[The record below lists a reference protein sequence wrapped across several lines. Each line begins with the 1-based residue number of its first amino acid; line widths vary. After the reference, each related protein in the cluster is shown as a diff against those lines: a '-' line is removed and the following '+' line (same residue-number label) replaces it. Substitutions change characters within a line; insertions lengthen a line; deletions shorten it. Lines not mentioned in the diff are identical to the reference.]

1 MADKKAEL
9 APGFEEVPL
18 QEGFDE
24 VPLNAPQPTVMQ
36 VLGQKA
42 KNLGNSALQTG
53 KDIATSTVQGAA
65 DLGRGAAQGL
75 TMGLSDEGIAA
86 LKASMPDEDEKGQD
100 WKALYRKYQ
109 QQEQDKNKAAK
120 DRSPYL
126 YGAGQIGGMV
136 APALLTAGA
145 SIPEQAAAGA
155 GEAAAKLTAGQVAK
169 AGAKGLGTGA
179 LIGGVTGATESEQGK
194 LIDSTP
200 EERQKL
206 LADTVGGAVTGGVV
220 GGTLSAAIPVVKA
233 GVGSLKEKL
242 GNKVSNYISD
252 SPFWSQAAKSKE
264 LGEQGT
270 NIYSEKAAQGPIG
283 ETSGLIHQD
292 TNATK
297 DLVDRIYAVD
307 SNLGKKVGES
317 INNAT
322 DQGVTVD
329 LTQPMMD
336 SIQRAK
342 DLLEKDQQ
350 LMANPKAQK
359 LYDTI
364 FKMSDNGEFDTTT
377 LTPNEVQSLRND
389 VVDFADS
396 VKLKNPDIASLGY
409 QFQAQIGDLLKQT
422 VPDYKV
428 AAERFE
434 QFRRLVPETL
444 ISGATPVDVTQVK
457 LGSMK
462 NDEAKLFGAAKN
474 MIQGARMPGAGSQ
487 NAKETFKNLINGV
500 NEFEQ
505 SEAQRV
511 ASGDIP
517 ANEQLPKL
525 VDDNGQSQAS
535 SLQNMIKGRADQ
547 SALLQQAWR
556 VNPQESAAT
565 ATKGSMFGR
574 GSVMNLANKYG
585 LYKDTLSKPIAA
597 PVKLTQKLYNASED
611 ELRGMAQKMSDI
623 PGLQSVGKTLMQG
636 LENKDTAGVNAA
648 IFSIM
653 QNPQARI
660 LINGEDLDS
669 EKENK

>member
-1 MADKKAEL
+1 MAKNDLDA
-9 APGFEEVPL
+9 GFEEVPL
-18 QEGFDE
+18 DEGFEE
-24 VPLNAPQPTVMQ
+24 VPLTSKPTAMQ
-36 VLGQKA
+36 SLGQKA
-42 KNLGNSALQTG
+42 KDFGSSALEAG
-53 KDIATSTVQGAA
+53 KNAAMSTLQGTA
-65 DLGRGAAQGL
+65 DVGRGAVQGL
-75 TMGLSDEGIAA
+75 SMGLSDEAIAA
-86 LKASMPDEDEKGQD
+86 LKASLPADEEDKGKD

-109 QQEQDKNKAAK
+109 EQEQAKNNAAK
-120 DRSPYL
+120 ERSPYL
-126 YGAGQIGGMV
+126 YGGAELAGMV
-136 APALLTAGA
+136 APAILTAGA
-145 SIPEQAAAGA
+145 TVPEDAAMIG
-155 GEAAAKLTAGQVAK
+155 GRLT
-169 AGAKGLGTGA
+169 AKGLA
-179 LIGGVTGATESEQGK
+179 KKAAVAGAT
-194 LIDSTP
+194 
-200 EERQKL
+200 
-206 LADTVGGAVTGGVV
+206 GAVTGGIM
-220 GGTLSAAIPVVKA
+220 GGTMSEKGKLIDATPEEQ
-233 GVGSLKEKL
+233 EKL
-242 GNKVSNYISD
+242 KADVIGGTVTGGVLGTTIGAAAPAIKKGFGALKDKIGTKLDSYISD
-252 SPFWSQAAKSKE
+252 SPFWSQAMKSKQ
-264 LGEQGT
+264 LGEEGT

-307 SNLGKKVGES
+307 TKLGQKVGDA
-317 INNAT
+317 IDNAT
-322 DQGVTVD
+322 EQGVTVD
-329 LTQPMMD
+329 LTDPMMA

-364 FKMSDNGEFDTTT
+364 FKMSDNGEFDTAT
-377 LTPNEVQSLRND
+377 LTPNEVQTLRND

-422 VPDYKV
+422 VPEYKT

-444 ISGATPVDVTQVK
+444 ISGSTPVDVSKVK
-457 LGSMK
+457 LGNLK
-462 NDEAKLFGAAKN
+462 NDEAKLFGAAKE
-474 MIQGARMPGAGSQ
+474 MIQGARMPGAGSGD
-487 NAKETFKNLINGV
+487 AKETFKNLINGV
-500 NEFEQ
+500 NTFENA
-505 SEAQRV
+505 ETQRV
-511 ASGDIP
+511 KQGVVDV
-517 ANEQLPKL
+517 NDDLPKL
-525 VDDNGQSQAS
+525 VDNSDKSQAS
-535 SLQNMIKGRADQ
+535 SLQDMIKDRADS

-585 LYKDTLSKPIAA
+585 LYKDTLMKPVAS
-597 PVKLTQKLYNASED
+597 PVKLTQKLYNAGED
-611 ELRGMAQKMSDI
+611 ELRGIAQKMSDI

-636 LENKDTAGVNAA
+636 LDNKDLAGVNAA

-660 LINGEDLDS
+660 LINAEDLDS